1 MRHARAC
8 TALTRYRAER
18 SGPSPR
24 ERRVSA
30 SEHAAA
36 PNDEA
41 RRRFLRSTAAATF
54 AATVFGGGLGSLARP
69 AVAQPG
75 TRSIAAVEVANGL
88 VRIGG
93 TDGNVLLYQ
102 GADGAALVDSGS
114 PEDASALVEYVTA
127 TLGGAPVDV
136 LFNTH
141 WHTEHTGANETFGRE
156 GARIVAHENTR
167 LWMSTEYYV
176 DWQDRTYGPRPAA
189 ALPTDTFFS
198 SDPQPI
204 ALDIGGE
211 RIEYGHLREAHT
223 DGDIYVFFRD
233 RNVIATGDV
242 VAAGAYP
249 VLDYATGGWIG
260 GLMDATRKLIDLS
273 DADTIIVPGA
283 GAAQSRDHLER
294 QYEMVATVRER
305 VETMMRQGKS
315 AEEMLAAG
323 VTAEFDSA
331 WGHNRERFIANVY
344 GGLWW
349 QGRLDGSL

>member
-1 MRHARAC
+1 MRHARAG
-8 TALTRYRAER
+8 TALTAWRAER
-18 SGPSPR
+18 SGSGPP
-24 ERRVSA
+24 ERRRPA
-30 SEHAAA
+30 PGYAAA
-36 PNDEA
+36 PNDAA
-41 RRRFLRSTAAATF
+41 RRRFLGSTVAAAF
-54 AATVFGGGLGSLARP
+54 AALAFGGGFGGLARLTF
-69 AVAQPG
+69 AQSG
-75 TRSIAAVEVANGL
+75 TRSIAADDVANGL
-88 VRIGG
+88 VRISGVGG
-93 TDGNVLLYQ
+93 NALLYK

-114 PEDASALVEYVTA
+114 PEDASALAKYVNES
-127 TLGGAPVDV
+127 LGGAPVDV

-189 ALPTDTFFS
+189 ALPTETFFS

-242 VAAGAYP
+242 VTAGAYP
-249 VLDYATGGWIG
+249 ILDYATGGWIG
-260 GLMDATRKLIDLS
+260 GLMDATRKLIELGN
-273 DADTIIVPGA
+273 ADTIFVPGT

-294 QYEMVATVRER
+294 QYEMVAAVRER

-331 WGHNRERFIANVY
+331 WGQNRARFIANVY